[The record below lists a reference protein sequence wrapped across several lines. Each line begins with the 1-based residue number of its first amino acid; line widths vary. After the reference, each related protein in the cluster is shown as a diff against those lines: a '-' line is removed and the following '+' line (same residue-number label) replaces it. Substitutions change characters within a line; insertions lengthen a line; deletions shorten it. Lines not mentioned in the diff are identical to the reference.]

1 MLIKPSAISIQRF
14 LKQHLLYAQLSGHFF
29 GIHHHIAQ
37 KQIIHQK
44 VYQFQT
50 NRLRAEYVYL
60 CLCGGN
66 FMGKGEAKLVRGDVQ
81 LGDGIVSAFFTLVG

>member
-1 MLIKPSAISIQRF
+1 MLIQRF

-37 KQIIHQK
+37 KQIIHQN
-44 VYQFQT
+44 VHQLQIY
-50 NRLRAEYVYL
+50 RLRAVYVHLSL
-60 CLCGGN
+60 CDCN
-66 FMGKGEAKLVRGDVQ
+66 FMGKGEAEVVRGDVQ